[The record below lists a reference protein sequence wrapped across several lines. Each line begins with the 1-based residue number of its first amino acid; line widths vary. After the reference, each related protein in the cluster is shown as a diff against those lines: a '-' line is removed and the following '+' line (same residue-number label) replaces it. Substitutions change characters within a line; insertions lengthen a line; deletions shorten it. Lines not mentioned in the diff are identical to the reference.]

1 MKSMG
6 RISIGMSSSKATG
19 RPPLTAEEKA
29 LRIQERN
36 EATLLAD
43 IKEND
48 MLIGHA
54 WAALTRPP
62 VNLSDPQEVE
72 DRVTEYAMSCR
83 NNGLKPNPP
92 ALAAWLGITSEDLS
106 TWLTGVGTE
115 EQRRTA
121 ARVYQFLH
129 QSFADTALAGKIPSA
144 TVIFLAKNWFGY
156 QDAQRIE
163 TATTV
168 ERKKSLDELAKE
180 AAALPDGDII
190 EAKVRDVKKRK

>member
-1 MKSMG
+1 MAD
-6 RISIGMSSSKATG
+6 SKNKGG

-190 EAKVRDVKKRK
+190 EAKVRDVKKKK